1 MKNIS
6 AYESTIWSSLII
18 TVAASLYF
26 FAKVFGALAA
36 GTPLDLPA
44 IVRLGAAVVVIL
56 VAVELA
62 FKVAVSAWCKG
73 ELQTDERDRLIAAK
87 SARNGYYVLIVVQFL
102 LIGHLGMQSLFG
114 RGPWLTMDAPTLL
127 TFMVFALVL
136 AEITHF
142 SSRIV
147 YYRLGS

>member
-26 FAKVFGALAA
+26 FGKVFGALAA

-73 ELQTDERDRLIAAK
+73 ELQTDERDRLIAAR

-102 LIGHLGMQSLFG
+102 LIGHLGMQSPFE
-114 RGPWLTMDAPTLL
+114 RGPWLTIDAPTLL